1 MGYTGQNCEIVCP
14 FPSYGLDCQSVCNC
28 TETTCD
34 HVNGCRGYSSGTY
47 IVIIQCLNMQYFQFY
62 QSYAKVVELL
72 SNTNNWRRMHKK
84 YYLVRT
90 YLRTRKI
97 TCYVISISVPLS
109 QIALYAPLR
118 KLITYICWEFY
129 LQSSQCFLLE
139 QIKSSTG
146 KCWLNAFQSHCKF
159 TDQFQTYSNVPV
171 RFFSY
176 FSI

>member
-1 MGYTGQNCEIVCP
+1 
-14 FPSYGLDCQSVCNC
+14 
-28 TETTCD
+28 
-34 HVNGCRGYSSGTY
+34 
-47 IVIIQCLNMQYFQFY
+47 MQYFQFY

-90 YLRTRKI
+90 YLRKI
-97 TCYVISISVPLS
+97 KCYLISISVPLS

-118 KLITYICWEFY
+118 KLITYICWEYY
-129 LQSSQCFLLE
+129 LQSLQCFLLE

-146 KCWLNAFQSHCKF
+146 KCWLNALQSHCKF

-171 RFFSY
+171 RFFHISPY
-176 FSI
+176 NHSFQLSVLPLYLQL